1 MTPSRTR
8 GLFLRLATIRSFFR
22 LLGRSKRWWLA
33 PLMAI
38 LLILGLTLVGLQA
51 VEYAAPFIYAVF

>member
-1 MTPSRTR
+1 MSSSRPS
-8 GLFLRLATIRSFFR
+8 GLALRLATIRSFAG
-22 LLGRSKRWWLA
+22 LLKRSKRWWLA

-38 LLILGLTLVGLQA
+38 LLILGLALVGLQA